1 MCDGLEAVQCD
12 VGLQALSSRHP
23 QVSQRPDYYLTS
35 ALEPEVQPATGLE
48 VLASSDLESAE
59 KVISYVQLQEFL
71 GQHYG
76 LEPSEQSPK
85 YKRSCGIK
93 VVIICFVVL
102 AFALGVAGSFMV
114 NQMIHASTRS
124 TPSLLT
130 TALMPTSPQISS
142 SPTLNY
148 QLHPVGALSL
158 RMDCPSSDGHNYTT
172 PSGEVYYKHCGVDW
186 PVGEAA
192 VNGQGTVQ
200 DLLTVKTFTFDG
212 CIDAC
217 STYNGD
223 GPHRICVGLGLINRA
238 WWIKG
243 QARG

>member
-114 NQMIHASTRS
+114 NQMIHARYAVFAPFDKPPRHLCWFSWS
-124 TPSLLT
+124 AV
-130 TALMPTSPQISS
+130 AL
-142 SPTLNY
+142 
-148 QLHPVGALSL
+148 
-158 RMDCPSSDGHNYTT
+158 
-172 PSGEVYYKHCGVDW
+172 EVPPRFLQRH
-186 PVGEAA
+186 
-192 VNGQGTVQ
+192 
-200 DLLTVKTFTFDG
+200 
-212 CIDAC
+212 
-217 STYNGD
+217 
-223 GPHRICVGLGLINRA
+223 
-238 WWIKG
+238 
-243 QARG
+243 